1 MSFEHLVMAAVA
13 ENKETRHRFGDRFNG
28 MSDTAYAIEF
38 CTVALSIG
46 RGTGKT
52 KYILNNA
59 KPWDLVIVPTHPMLQ
74 YMRRGERPGIGC
86 PTMTISEY
94 VNTAHWRGQK
104 LHTPRVIYID
114 EASRISRR
122 ELDELYMVV
131 PKHPDQT
138 FILLG

>member
-1 MSFEHLVMAAVA
+1 MSFEHLVLAAVA
-13 ENKETRHRFGDRFNG
+13 ENKENRRRFGDRYAGVN
-28 MSDTAYAIEF
+28 STAYAMDF
-38 CTVALSIG
+38 CTVRLDLG

-52 KYILNNA
+52 KYILNNV
-59 KPWDLVIVPTHPMLQ
+59 KPWDLVVVPTHQMRQHML
-74 YMRRGERPGIGC
+74 RPGVNAQLVTIG
-86 PTMTISEY
+86 EY
-94 VNTAHWRGQK
+94 INDTHWRGQK

-114 EASRISRR
+114 DASRISRR